1 MSKDVERAR
10 LAASII
16 NNPLFDEAL
25 AVLKEGYVQASMTCQ
40 PSDDLGRWRYSVAL
54 RDLVTIKAHIHAVLQ
69 RGEIAH
75 QEAEALK
82 ERESVFRRAARG
94 FANG

>member
-1 MSKDVERAR
+1 MSDDTERAR
-10 LAASII
+10 LASSII

-25 AVLKEGYVQASMTCQ
+25 AVLKEGYCQALLTCL
-40 PSDDLGRWRYSVAL
+40 PSDDLGRWRYAAAL
-54 RDLVTIKAHIHAVLQ
+54 RDLVTLKSHIHTVLT

-75 QEAEALK
+75 QETEALK
-82 ERESVFRRAARG
+82 ARESVFKRTVRG

>member
-1 MSKDVERAR
+1 MSDDTERAR

-25 AVLKEGYVQASMTCQ
+25 AVLKEGYVQASMACI
-40 PSDDLGRWRYSVAL
+40 PSDDLGRWRYATAL
-54 RDLVTIKAHIHAVLQ
+54 RDLAIVKSHIHTVLK
-69 RGEIAH
+69 RGEIAQ

-82 ERESVFRRAARG
+82 VRENVFKRTVRG